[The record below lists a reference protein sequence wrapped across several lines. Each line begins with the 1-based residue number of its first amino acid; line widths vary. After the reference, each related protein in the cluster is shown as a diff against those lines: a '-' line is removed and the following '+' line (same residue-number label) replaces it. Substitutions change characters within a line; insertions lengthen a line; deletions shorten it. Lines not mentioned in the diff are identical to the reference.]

1 MNFNRL
7 PIRVCHNRHANL
19 RKTKEGKMKRT
30 ILVLVLLT
38 NITLAAQK
46 SEFYPG
52 AQYDP
57 SIPTLEA
64 ITGHD
69 WGARITS
76 PADIERY
83 MLALAERSPVVQ
95 TSSYG
100 ESWEGRKLNYLT
112 ISSEQNL
119 GRLEQ
124 IREGIQ
130 HLAQA
135 RVSSEEADRLIEQLP
150 CVVLLAYGI
159 HGNEISSPEAALLTA
174 YHLAAV
180 QGDAL
185 RDSILENCI
194 VIIDPIQ
201 NPDGRDR
208 FVSYFR
214 QTRGPWPDGDP
225 SAAEHNE
232 SWPGGRSNHYLFD
245 MNRDWFALTQT
256 ETRARVRLFLEWFPQ
271 VFVDLHEM
279 GGNSTYYFPPPAKPW
294 NPNLV
299 DAQLDWLT
307 VFGKNNAKWF
317 DQMHFDYFTGEI
329 FDSFYPGYGEG
340 WPMFHGAIGMTYEQA
355 SVRGLVL
362 EREDETTL
370 LYRDAIRHHFIASV
384 STLECAS
391 TNRQRLLKDF
401 FAYRSSAIEQG
412 HNNSIKEFILPKGSD
427 ANRTFKL
434 VNLLLDQG
442 IEVQRAK
449 SGFQNDST
457 RNLNEVAPDRIEFSQ
472 GTFIVSLAQPGGRL
486 AKALLESHTPMGDEF
501 VKEQIRRHEKKL
513 RDQIYDITGWSL
525 PFLYDVECYTAKES
539 SAGEFEALTVPVRME
554 GSVQGGSGKL
564 AYLIPWN
571 SNSAAKALSL
581 LSRRGIRVFSSDE
594 PFVMNGVTYPRG
606 SLVVKVKNNPD
617 DLHQQISEIARQT
630 GVVAHST
637 DTAWVDEGVNLGS
650 NKVVFLKRPKVAM
663 VYGPPTRSSSVGAA
677 RYLFE
682 RVYEYPVTIIP
693 TDRLRTADLTRYNV
707 LVFPDASQYSGGYS
721 EFLGESGIRRLKQWI
736 QDGGT
741 LITWGEATR
750 WLTGEKV
757 GLLDT
762 QREYKE
768 QQEEEPEEK
777 SAEKS
782 SGKEKTSDEEI
793 EPDRELPDFTPGAL
807 LRVSLDTEHW
817 LASGY
822 DGEANVIVNS
832 RRIFTPLKLDKG
844 RNVAT
849 YLPESHL
856 LLSGFTW
863 DAARKQ
869 LANKAYLMYQRR
881 GRGHVVAFAEDPN
894 FRAFMDGL
902 NLLFLNAVFFGPAH

>member
-1 MNFNRL
+1 L
-7 PIRVCHNRHANL
+7 HKYL
-19 RKTKEGKMKRT
+19 RKAKEGTMKRT
-30 ILVLVLLT
+30 IAVLFLLT
-38 NITLAAQK
+38 NITLTAQND
-46 SEFYPG
+46 ELYPG

-57 SIPTLEA
+57 SIPTLKA

-69 WGARITS
+69 WGAEITS

-83 MLALAERSPVVQ
+83 LAALAEQSPVVQ

-100 ESWEGRKLNYLT
+100 ESWEGRKLNFLT

-119 GRLEQ
+119 EKLEQ
-124 IREGIQ
+124 IRTGIQ
-130 HLAQA
+130 NLVRA
-135 RVSSEEADRLIEQLP
+135 RITNEEADRLIEQLP

-159 HGNEISSPEAALLTA
+159 HGNETSSPEAALLTA
-174 YHLAAV
+174 YHLAAA
-180 QGDAL
+180 QGNAL
-185 RDSILENCI
+185 RDSILANCI

-232 SWPGGRSNHYLFD
+232 AWPGGRSNHYLFD

-307 VFGKNNAKWF
+307 TFGKNNAKWF
-317 DQMHFDYFTGEI
+317 DQMQFDYFTGEV

-340 WPMFHGAIGMTYEQA
+340 WPMFHGSIGMTYEQA

-362 EREDETTL
+362 NREDETTIL
-370 LYRDAIRHHFIASV
+370 FRDAIRHHFIASV

-391 TNRQRLLKDF
+391 QNRQRLLKDF
-401 FAYRSSAIEQG
+401 FEYRRSAIEQG
-412 HNNSIKEFILPKGSD
+412 RNDSVKEFILPIGTD

-442 IEVQRAK
+442 IEVKRAT
-449 SGFQNDST
+449 SAFQNSST
-457 RNLNEVAPDRIEFSQ
+457 RNLDEVAPAQSEFPQ
-472 GTFIVSLAQPGGRL
+472 GTYVVSLAQPGGRL
-486 AKALLESHTPMGDEF
+486 AKALLERHTSMGDEF
-501 VKEQIRRHEKKL
+501 IKEQIRRHEKRL
-513 RDQIYDITGWSL
+513 REQIYDITGWSL
-525 PFLYDVECYTAKES
+525 PLIYDVECYTAGEA
-539 SAGEFEALTVPVRME
+539 SAGEFETLTAPVSMLGSVE
-554 GSVQGGSGKL
+554 GSESKL

-571 SNSAAKALSL
+571 SNSAGKALAL
-581 LSRRGIRVFSSDE
+581 LTRLGIRVFSSDE
-594 PFVMNGVTYPRG
+594 PFVMHGTTYPRG
-606 SLVVKVKNNPD
+606 SLVVKVKDNPN
-617 DLHQQISEIARQT
+617 DLHKLISEVAVET
-630 GVVAHST
+630 GVVVHST
-637 DTAWVDEGVNLGS
+637 NTAWVEKGVNLGS
-650 NKVVFLKRPKVAM
+650 NNVVYLKRPSVAM
-663 VYGPPTRSSSVGAA
+663 VYGPPTRSSSVGAT
-677 RYLFE
+677 RYLLE
-682 RVYEYPVTIIP
+682 QEYEYPVTIIP
-693 TDRLRTADLTRYNV
+693 TDRLRRADLTRYNV
-707 LVFPDASQYSGGYS
+707 LVFPEASQSVGGYS
-721 EFLGESGIRRLKQWI
+721 DLLGESGIQRLKQWI

-741 LITWGEATR
+741 LITWGETTR

-768 QQEEEPEEK
+768 QQEKEPRENP
-777 SAEKS
+777 AEKS
-782 SGKEKTSDEEI
+782 SEKEKASNEEI

-817 LASGY
+817 LAFGY
-822 DGEANVIVNS
+822 DGQANVIVNS

-844 RNVAT
+844 RNIAT
-849 YLPESHL
+849 YLPETHL

-863 DAARKQ
+863 DAARAQ
-869 LANKAYLMYQRR
+869 LANKAYLMYQQR

-902 NLLFLNAVFFGPAH
+902 NLMFLNAVFFGPAH